1 MSSSRVSRYVQ
12 VVSTADDFRTDP
24 PNLGGEREVLQG
36 FLDFHRGTLV
46 WKTSGLTGEQLVR
59 ASTEPSTMSLLGL
72 IRHLAEV
79 ERYWFQVCL
88 AGRPLR
94 LELWTD
100 EHPDGD
106 FDLVDPARA
115 EQDLADLKAAIRT
128 SDELAAA
135 YSLDHTFK
143 RPRGDAQY
151 SLRWLYLHM
160 VEEYARHNGHADL
173 LRERVDGLTGE

>member
-1 MSSSRVSRYVQ
+1 M
-12 VVSTADDFRTDP
+12 STADAFRTDP
-24 PNLGGEREVLQG
+24 PNLGGERELLQG
-36 FLDFHRGTLV
+36 FLDFHRGTLL

-79 ERYWFQVCL
+79 ERYWFQMCL
-88 AGRPLR
+88 AGRPLQ
-94 LELWTD
+94 LELWTE

-115 EQDLADLKAAIRT
+115 EQDLADLKAAIWT

-143 RPRGDAQY
+143 RPRGDAEY
-151 SLRWLYLHM
+151 SLRWLYIHM